1 MTTHA
6 PFSPHPL
13 WPAASRC
20 RQLAIRLGRQLG
32 LVAEEAPALPPTRR
46 QQLIAAQDRRRA
58 EQRRM
63 AELARSRH

>member
-1 MTTHA
+1 
-6 PFSPHPL
+6 
-13 WPAASRC
+13 
-20 RQLAIRLGRQLG
+20 LAIRLGRQFG

-46 QQLIAAQDRRRA
+46 QQLIEAQDRRRA

>member
-6 PFSPHPL
+6 QFPHSSP
-13 WPAASRC
+13 WPATRW

-32 LVAEEAPALPPTRR
+32 LLAEEAPALPPTRR

-58 EQRRM
+58 EQRR
-63 AELARSRH
+63 ATELARGHR